1 MRMRRLIVYTS
12 ISLPFTK
19 PTISI
24 IPACAFRSI
33 RMPFSRPSRL
43 AARVWSI
50 RQDRSPVTPMSQR
63 PKTVVAI
70 TSGLPPHI
78 VIEFKKDSR
87 ILDPIPGSQL
97 RRLNGDASGFQLW
110 RGVCPPETRARSYYS
125 GSVKAQAWRSTSSS
139 LHASTIRP
147 FARKASPPASRC
159 GSSGMLMQSSG
170 LLAITI
176 CLVSRCT
183 NCCS

>member
-1 MRMRRLIVYTS
+1 MS
-12 ISLPFTK
+12 ITCPAATGRNAADS
-19 PTISI
+19 SI
-24 IPACAFRSI
+24 DSDKKG
-33 RMPFSRPSRL
+33 
-43 AARVWSI
+43 
-50 RQDRSPVTPMSQR
+50 RQ
-63 PKTVVAI
+63 VVDTQNCQAGEA
-70 TSGLPPHI
+70 GLPPHI